1 MKLSE
6 IIKTTEQEID
16 KRRAAGERVDT
27 TGGGMAFSTAVGE
40 VTCFM
45 HPVNSLSGSKRPHF
59 RTWFKLDGKKIS
71 EEKLVTAL
79 RTA

>member
-6 IIKTTEQEID
+6 IIKATEQELD
-16 KRRAAGERVDT
+16 KRRAAGEHVDI
-27 TGGGMAFSTAVGE
+27 TGGGMAFSTAAGE
-40 VTCFM
+40 VTCLM
-45 HPVNSLSGSKRPHF
+45 HPVHSLRGSKRSHF

-79 RTA
+79 RAA